1 MDNTVNTLQINTLAS
16 LTNAAPPHVLRAI
29 ENASARS
36 GVSFSYLVQQ
46 ADAESGF
53 QANAKAKTSSAT
65 GLFQFLDSTW
75 LQMVDRYGEDYGLN
89 TNGKSRAQILAM
101 RNDPQAASFMAAA
114 FASENEKSLEEN
126 WGGDVGATELY
137 LAHFL
142 GAGGAASFLNAKDE
156 NPLQNAADLF
166 PRAAAANTNVFYDV
180 KTGKARTLAQVYEHF
195 DRKFS
200 IDDSTPA
207 SETMGK
213 DLVPRELSNSLIM
226 AQTAQTRE
234 NSMAQKSYGTIQG
247 PAFTY
252 ISQSDTTAPS
262 GPGLFRNRS
271 ATRPAQSVA
280 PYYSLLAKPVD
291 LMLLGQEAQERDKSV
306 KSG

>member
-1 MDNTVNTLQINTLAS
+1 MDNAANALQTNTLAS
-16 LTNAAPPHVLRAI
+16 LAHAAPPHVLRAI

-46 ADAESGF
+46 ADAESSF
-53 QANAKAKTSSAT
+53 NASAKAKTSSAT

-75 LQMVDRYGEDYGLN
+75 LQMVERYGEDYGLN
-89 TNGKSRAQILAM
+89 TDGKSRAQILAM

-114 FASENEKSLEEN
+114 FASENEQSLNEN
-126 WGGDVGATELY
+126 WGGDVGSTELY

-156 NPLQNAADLF
+156 NPLQNAANLF
-166 PRAAAANTNVFYDV
+166 PGAAKANPNVFYDV
-180 KTGKARTLAQVYEHF
+180 KTGKARTVAQVYEHF

-207 SETMGK
+207 SGITGK

-226 AQTAQTRE
+226 AQTAETRE
-234 NSMAQKSYGTIQG
+234 NSMVQKSYGTIQG

-252 ISQSDTTAPS
+252 ISQNDTAAPS
-262 GPGLFRNRS
+262 ASGLFRARNT
-271 ATRPAQSVA
+271 ARPAQSVA